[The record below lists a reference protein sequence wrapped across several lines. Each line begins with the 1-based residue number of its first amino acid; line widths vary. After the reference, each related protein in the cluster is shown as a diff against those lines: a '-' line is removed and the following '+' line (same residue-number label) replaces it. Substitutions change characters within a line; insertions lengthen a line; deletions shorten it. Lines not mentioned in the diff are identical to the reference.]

1 MKPKTIKLFATQIP
15 YTDRELDD
23 LEENEV
29 YVEFNVEELL
39 EQIDDEDISE
49 YAKWDLDMKH
59 EDDFE
64 SSLDDFSEDELVE
77 ALRDGW
83 YDFTKEVDEED
94 MITILEDKG
103 CTVSDDGSISNDYDY
118 VDSCLFEDIISVF
131 DSLSSAKKQE
141 LRDMVMDNFK

>member
-15 YTDRELDD
+15 YTDGELDD

-29 YVEFNVEELL
+29 YVEFNVGELL
-39 EQIDDEDISE
+39 DQIDDEDIAE
-49 YAKWDLDMKH
+49 YAKWGLDMRH

-64 SSLDDFSEDELVE
+64 SSLDDFSKDELAE

-83 YDFTKEVDEED
+83 YNFASEVDEDE

-103 CTVSDDGSISNDYDY
+103 YTVSDDGTISNDYDY

-131 DSLSSAKKQE
+131 DSLSFGEKQR
-141 LRDMVMDNFK
+141 LRDMVINNFK

>member
-15 YTDRELDD
+15 YTDGELDD

-39 EQIDDEDISE
+39 DEIDNEDISD
-49 YAKWDLDMKH
+49 YAKWNLDMKH

-64 SSLDDFSEDELVE
+64 SNLDDFSDNELVE
-77 ALRDGW
+77 ALRDNW
-83 YDFTKEVDEED
+83 YDFSKEIDEDE

-103 CTVSDDGSISNDYDY
+103 YTISDDGTVSNDYDY
-118 VDSCLFEDIISVF
+118 TDSCLFEDIVSVF
-131 DSLSSAKKQE
+131 DSLSCAKKQE
-141 LRDMVMDNFK
+141 LHDLIINFK